1 MVASP
6 LRHSSQGG
14 FGKEYEGQDF
24 EVEENTAYERQ
35 RDERKK
41 CLTEELKLLFQK
53 SGVTLD
59 DAMRADFLG
68 ESTKEAKVGVR
79 QGRARTERRKN
90 LKPSSSRVVEAMRRR
105 SSRNICK
112 GKKSAP
118 RGLDNGNPNEPKI
131 NFRTYPGWSLFL
143 YCNVAGFRSI

>member
-59 DAMRADFLG
+59 

-131 NFRTYPGWSLFL
+131 HFRTYPGWSLFL